1 MIEKKFEHVKV
12 GDTVMIREWVGLGYR
27 GNWSKTYF
35 GVDFYIAHK
44 VTKVLKTQFRVDE
57 LRFNKDGSGYGENSY
72 DAYRPGEMKNGFG
85 NPTKIPT
92 SCQNSEMLK
101 YEKKIKPLKKYSV
114 NISRGE
120 ISPLRAKTVD
130 DALEADKLMTK
141 AKWIID
147 GKQ

>member
-1 MIEKKFEHVKV
+1 
-12 GDTVMIREWVGLGYR
+12 
-27 GNWSKTYF
+27 
-35 GVDFYIAHK
+35 
-44 VTKVLKTQFRVDE
+44 
-57 LRFNKDGSGYGENSY
+57 
-72 DAYRPGEMKNGFG
+72 KNGFG